1 MNTFLSNLIGIFGST
16 DVRNFLI
23 SMLRFLLPPLVLQA
37 EPMCSRLLKAF
48 AKEIKSAR
56 RDLLM
61 TNFKHIFPYLVCHAS
76 GNQLAT
82 ALSFVEA
89 ETGLRIGNVLRFDFQ
104 RILNE
109 LLFHLG
115 SHYEQVH
122 DGLLVLAREDGFR
135 PIRSTK
141 DLAEFLQP
149 RLLGFLTFFDLQLV
163 NKNIPDDKK
172 KEALRSL
179 ECILQLM
186 GQQHVTALRMK
197 LMATLKLALRLSH
210 GEFPSINSCVW
221 STFIHNL
228 EPSSTGPLLSQITA
242 TLLPLLKLDP
252 EGAKNIFN
260 FLFIDN
266 REQHLNSQGENNL
279 SNILSPCLH
288 GIAHENLDVRVLALG
303 KLKKVLSANQSKL
316 AEHLLTRESVD
327 PLVSKLIV
335 QPIPRCTSF
344 WLNVSANWGAID
356 PGRLEL
362 ELLNTEEAV
371 AVHSGVDDKSF
382 AVDLLQRLC
391 RSYLAAED
399 SRVQDCSSYA
409 IQEVLKDLQM

>member
-1 MNTFLSNLIGIFGST
+1 MLMSRSDSSVRSTIVSRLKHTLNSAWQSENVRLQDTLLTAVGCVGRDARDEDSQAFALLCLLQHILCRTAGVADIAREQFLFDGMIKASQERGFSMNTFLSNLIGIFGST

-172 KEALRSL
+172 KEIGLIQRAKQMARASGALDQGPQPS
-179 ECILQLM
+179 
-186 GQQHVTALRMK
+186 
-197 LMATLKLALRLSH
+197 ATYRR
-210 GEFPSINSCVW
+210 
-221 STFIHNL
+221 
-228 EPSSTGPLLSQITA
+228 
-242 TLLPLLKLDP
+242 
-252 EGAKNIFN
+252 
-260 FLFIDN
+260 FL
-266 REQHLNSQGENNL
+266 
-279 SNILSPCLH
+279 CLY
-288 GIAHENLDVRVLALG
+288 IKFVVIIIRAA
-303 KLKKVLSANQSKL
+303 
-316 AEHLLTRESVD
+316 
-327 PLVSKLIV
+327 
-335 QPIPRCTSF
+335 
-344 WLNVSANWGAID
+344 
-356 PGRLEL
+356 
-362 ELLNTEEAV
+362 AV
-371 AVHSGVDDKSF
+371 
-382 AVDLLQRLC
+382 
-391 RSYLAAED
+391 
-399 SRVQDCSSYA
+399 
-409 IQEVLKDLQM
+409 